1 MGGGGSKSSSTSTI
15 DISTLNKS
23 VSNYLNENSASA
35 TAQSSNFQ
43 NLSMS
48 IGNMCGGCDIDA
60 SQNISSTVQAVASL
74 TAENVQSIKSAL
86 MASANTQI
94 DQAAAAQ
101 TGAFAPPIGGGSS
114 SATTS
119 NYKNSVQNIVE
130 NNMTVKNVTD
140 AYASSFNSQNKTI
153 TINSC
158 GNCGNSQDT
167 TQATLNAS
175 QNIVSDLAAKAIVN
189 TVASQISNLD
199 TTSTTT
205 TGVKQS
211 STSKV
216 SGLDD
221 VINALGN
228 LLAGCGLAALSVY
241 AGPILLCLLIC
252 CSCCCSSLVGAVAS
266 AGGGG
271 APAPPALP
279 NNNLN
284 AANAAKGVAIL
295 GKAG

>member
-1 MGGGGSKSSSTSTI
+1 MGGGGSHSSSSSTI
-15 DISTLNKS
+15 DISTLNQS
-23 VSNYLNENSASA
+23 VSNYLNQNSASS
-35 TAQSSNFQ
+35 TAQSSNYE
-43 NLSMS
+43 NLSLN

-60 SQNISSTVQAVASL
+60 SQNIKSSVQAVASL
-74 TAENVQSIKSAL
+74 SAENVQAIKSAL

-94 DQAAAAQ
+94 DQAAQAQ

-130 NNMTVKNVTD
+130 NNMTVQNVTS
-140 AYASSFNSQNKTI
+140 AYASAFNSINKTI

-199 TTSTTT
+199 TQSSTT
-205 TGVKQS
+205 TGVSQS

-221 VINALGN
+221 VIKSIGD

-241 AGPILLCLLIC
+241 AGPILLCLIIC
-252 CSCCCSSLVGAVAS
+252 CSLCCSSLVGAVATAGAS
-266 AGGGG
+266 GGGG
-271 APAPPALP
+271 APAAPV
-279 NNNLN
+279 NNG
-284 AANAAKGVAIL
+284 AANAAKGLAVL
-295 GKAG
+295 GKVKN